1 MSKLELQQIK
11 DMIAEKKEDCK
22 KCDCKKV
29 LTIAAGVAFAVAAI
43 AGIAFAVYTFLTPNY
58 EDFEDDF
65 DDDFFEDEDEDD
77 IFEDDK
83 DTAKNN

>member
-1 MSKLELQQIK
+1 MSKFELQQIK

-22 KCDCKKV
+22 KCDCKKAIK
-29 LTIAAGVAFAVAAI
+29 IAVGAI
-43 AGIAFAVYTFLTPNY
+43 AGIAFAISKFLTPNY

-83 DTAKNN
+83 DSKK

>member
-11 DMIAEKKEDCK
+11 DMIAEKKEGCK
-22 KCDCKKV
+22 KCDCKKAI
-29 LTIAAGVAFAVAAI
+29 TIAAGVAVAVAAI
-43 AGIAFAVYTFLTPNY
+43 AGIAFAIYKFLTPNY

-83 DTAKNN
+83 DTAKK

>member
-1 MSKLELQQIK
+1 MSKFELQQIK

-22 KCDCKKV
+22 KCDCKKAIK
-29 LTIAAGVAFAVAAI
+29 IAAGVAVAVAAI
-43 AGIAFAVYTFLTPNY
+43 AGIAFAIYKFLTPNY

-83 DTAKNN
+83 DSKK